1 MEIPDGECSA
11 STGRIIT
18 LNIKLSYV
26 THCSADDSHQQLLC
40 NPLLTWQR
48 RGMPAHV
55 HSHSHTH
62 TSTSKNVHYVQT
74 FKQTHT
80 QSGAGEGCTNIL

>member
-1 MEIPDGECSA
+1 MHSSERGWAGNPRWGVLS

-40 NPLLTWQR
+40 NPLLTWQ
-48 RGMPAHV
+48 GTDMHA
-55 HSHSHTH
+55 
-62 TSTSKNVHYVQT
+62 
-74 FKQTHT
+74 HT
-80 QSGAGEGCTNIL
+80 QAEIYKDIVVMLKQYMMTYNTP